1 MLSTNGEWT
10 EQIDGSDWW
19 REITESVGRDRARRE
34 VQGLT
39 TARRRFVCDFN
50 GRKEG

>member
-1 MLSTNGEWT
+1 MGVTGGEKL
-10 EQIDGSDWW
+10 Q
-19 REITESVGRDRARRE
+19 SVGRDGARRE